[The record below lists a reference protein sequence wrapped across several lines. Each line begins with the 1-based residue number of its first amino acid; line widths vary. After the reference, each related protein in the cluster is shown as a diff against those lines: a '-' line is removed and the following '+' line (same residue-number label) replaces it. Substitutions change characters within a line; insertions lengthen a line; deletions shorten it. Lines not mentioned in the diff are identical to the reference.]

1 MDAATR
7 QAETRERENLDSHEA
22 AMEERRRAALR
33 ERDDAVRQERLRCAE
48 REQDLRERC
57 RRLEAKAVEAE
68 DLARARDTLEQAARN
83 NAAETRRRLEAAEA
97 RHAADVERLGAERD
111 AAAAREKRRF
121 EELKAD
127 AIAKATEEVD
137 RVKRESAHAIET
149 ARRDAEEAI
158 AKLVASRERV
168 ERDWRLADQRADAAE
183 GEAASLLEAAR
194 AAEALLERRAE
205 KTARLERR
213 VEDDAKEKAH
223 LWERLEYAEWRLGKL
238 GVGGERRTPEEMA
251 VAARPGGVRREREP
265 TLLRE
270 TDEEGGLGSG
280 SGSRPR
286 RGGADLAAEA
296 AKAKSGATA
305 EAKGGA
311 KREGVHH
318 QPSPPGAAGPSADD
332 SDASPREP
340 ARASPGGSSVKSLAA
355 AFEQSPRRAEA
366 EAVLQRVK
374 ARAAEEDA
382 KERRGPGGVRHHN
395 EARARDAPVD
405 TRL

>member
-1 MDAATR
+1 
-7 QAETRERENLDSHEA
+7 
-22 AMEERRRAALR
+22 
-33 ERDDAVRQERLRCAE
+33 
-48 REQDLRERC
+48 
-57 RRLEAKAVEAE
+57 
-68 DLARARDTLEQAARN
+68 
-83 NAAETRRRLEAAEA
+83 
-97 RHAADVERLGAERD
+97 
-111 AAAAREKRRF
+111 
-121 EELKAD
+121 
-127 AIAKATEEVD
+127 
-137 RVKRESAHAIET
+137 
-149 ARRDAEEAI
+149 
-158 AKLVASRERV
+158 
-168 ERDWRLADQRADAAE
+168 
-183 GEAASLLEAAR
+183 
-194 AAEALLERRAE
+194 
-205 KTARLERR
+205 
-213 VEDDAKEKAH
+213 
-223 LWERLEYAEWRLGKL
+223 
-238 GVGGERRTPEEMA
+238 MA
-251 VAARPGGVRREREP
+251 VAARPGGGRREREP
-265 TLLRE
+265 TLLTE
-270 TDEEGGLGSG
+270 TEDEEGGFGSG

-296 AKAKSGATA
+296 AKAKSGAPA

-311 KREGVHH
+311 KREGGAQH